1 MTFDMS
7 AWDKSEQENPKN
19 EYLILFSWFHLQML
33 WGHLER
39 QRNLVLKKKTTGILD
54 LLINFYVSIFLSFC
68 GVLAHVLLLYS
79 VFQGDEKFKS

>member
-1 MTFDMS
+1 M
-7 AWDKSEQENPKN
+7 N
-19 EYLILFSWFHLQML
+19 IWFYFPDFIYKCYEDI
-33 WGHLER
+33 WKDNGIWY
-39 QRNLVLKKKTTGILD
+39 LKKKTTGILD